1 MHRFPDRKGPG
12 AQAARRGLGWHPQ
25 QDSNLYLNLRRI
37 LFYPLNYGGRDQYI
51 IRLIIGR
58 TRIMRGYYIVFH
70 TSCQIVKNEGPNATY
85 YQIYIH
91 TKSIDVK
98 DFLYY
103 T

>member
-1 MHRFPDRKGPG
+1 MT
-12 AQAARRGLGWHPQ
+12 GLGWHPQ

-37 LFYPLNYGGRDQYI
+37 LFYPLNYGGRDGYI
-51 IRLIIGR
+51 IRRIIGR
-58 TRIMRGYYIVFH
+58 TGNVRGYYIVFH
-70 TSCQIVKNEGPNATY
+70 TSCQIIKKRDLNESH

-91 TKSIDVK
+91 TKLVDVK